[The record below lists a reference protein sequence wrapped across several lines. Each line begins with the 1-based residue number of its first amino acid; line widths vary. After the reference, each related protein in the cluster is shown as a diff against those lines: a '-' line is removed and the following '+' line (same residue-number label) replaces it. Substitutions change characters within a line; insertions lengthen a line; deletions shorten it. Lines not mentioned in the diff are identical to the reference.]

1 MEQNDDVWVCYL
13 GPLLVPVNKGGRI
26 GTRRITDQ
34 AVLVILDK
42 RAAAAGVPAFSPHDL
57 RRSFISDLLDR
68 GADISTAQ
76 HLAGHANVQTTARYD
91 RRGEAAKRKAA
102 ELLHVPYF
110 GRARKA
116 KK

>member
-1 MEQNDDVWVCYL
+1 
-13 GPLLVPVNKGGRI
+13 VNKGGRI

-34 AVLVILDK
+34 AVLVILAK

-76 HLAGHANVQTTARYD
+76 STSPGMPACRLPPATTA
-91 RRGEAAKRKAA
+91 AAKPPSAKPPRCCTCPTSGAR
-102 ELLHVPYF
+102 EGEEV
-110 GRARKA
+110 GRP
-116 KK
+116 